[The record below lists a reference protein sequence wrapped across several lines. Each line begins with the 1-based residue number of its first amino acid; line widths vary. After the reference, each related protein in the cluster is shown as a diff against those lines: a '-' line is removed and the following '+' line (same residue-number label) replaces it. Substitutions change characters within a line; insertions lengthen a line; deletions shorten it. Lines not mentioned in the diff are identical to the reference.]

1 MMANSVGVANSG
13 TDEGIIP
20 VVVDSGSCGCRVG
33 FAGDDN
39 PKFIQVSTK
48 VCGKNDKAPIQRG
61 RVVDWERLELL
72 WWEALTHKDV
82 RFVDSPLL
90 FTEAPVAPNYDRERT
105 TQIAFES
112 FNAPAA
118 YLSNQAALALYAA
131 GKTTGLVLD
140 IGHGVTHTIPVLEGN
155 NIYPGVFSTDVAGED
170 LTEYLQK
177 LTERKDHCEL
187 LKEKLCEVSL
197 TPEKIES
204 SPIVKYTLP
213 DGEVIVL
220 GSERFQCPEALFKPG
235 LLKKEVGCLAVQDAV
250 YHSVQRCDRD
260 TRRELYA
267 NIVLAGGSSMFRNL
281 ETRLIREISTIAQSS
296 YKVYVSAPP
305 EGGKYSS
312 WLGGS
317 ILASLSTFQ
326 KMWITKQEYNE
337 WGPNIVHR
345 KCN

>member
-1 MMANSVGVANSG
+1 MANSVGGANTS

-20 VVVDSGSCGCRVG
+20 VVVDSGSCSCRVG

-39 PKFIQVSTK
+39 PKVIQVATK

-61 RVVDWERLELL
+61 HVVDWERLELL

-82 RFVDSPLL
+82 RYVDSPLL
-90 FTEAPVAPNYDRERT
+90 FTEAPVTPNYDRERT

-140 IGHGVTHTIPVLEGN
+140 IGHGVTHTIPVLEGS

-177 LTERKDHCEL
+177 LIRRRSHCDL

-213 DGEVIVL
+213 DGEGIVI
-220 GSERFQCPEALFKPG
+220 GGERFQCPEALFKPG
-235 LLKKEVGCLAVQDAV
+235 LLKKEVECLAIQDAV

-260 TRRELYA
+260 SRREMYA

-281 ETRLIREISTIAQSS
+281 ETRLTRELSTIAQSS
-296 YKVYVSAPP
+296 FKINVSAPP

-312 WLGGS
+312 WLGGA

>member
-1 MMANSVGVANSG
+1 MANSVGAANPG

-20 VVVDSGSCGCRVG
+20 VVVDSGSRSCRVG
-33 FAGDDN
+33 FAGDDS
-39 PKFIQVSTK
+39 PRVIQAVTK
-48 VCGKNDKAPIQRG
+48 VCGKIDMVPIQRG
-61 RVVDWERLELL
+61 HVVDWDRLELL
-72 WWEALTHKDV
+72 WREALTHKDV
-82 RFVDSPLL
+82 RYVDSPLL
-90 FTEAPVAPNYDRERT
+90 FTEAPMAPKFDRERT

-118 YLSNQAALALYAA
+118 YLSNQAALALYAV

-140 IGHGVTHTIPVLEGN
+140 IGHGVTHTIPVVEGN
-155 NIYPGVFSTDVAGED
+155 NIYPGVFSIDVAGED

-177 LTERKDHCEL
+177 LTGRRDYCEL

-197 TPEKIES
+197 TPEKMEY
-204 SPIVKYTLP
+204 SPIMKYTLP
-213 DGEVIVL
+213 DGEEIAM
-220 GSERFQCPEALFKPG
+220 GGERFQCPEVLFKPS
-235 LLKKEVGCLAVQDAV
+235 LLEKEARCLAVQEAV

-260 TRRELYA
+260 TRREMYA

-281 ETRLIREISTIAQSS
+281 KTRLTREISMIAQSS
-296 YKVYVSAPP
+296 FKVNVSAPP

-317 ILASLSTFQ
+317 IFASLSTFQ

-337 WGPNIVHR
+337 WGPSIVHR